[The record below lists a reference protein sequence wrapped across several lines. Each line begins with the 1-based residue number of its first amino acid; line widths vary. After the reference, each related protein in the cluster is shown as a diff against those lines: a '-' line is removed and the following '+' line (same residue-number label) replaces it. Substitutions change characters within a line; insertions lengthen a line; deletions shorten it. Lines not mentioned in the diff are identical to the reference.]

1 MEACDKKPVISK
13 GLLASL
19 RKVRYKATGKLLE
32 AEKKSISKLE
42 EIKNNDTIYD
52 SDDSVIL
59 CSPEVSPIK
68 KRLLVPKE
76 QNMDYL
82 VDKIKPPIMRMKSS
96 DVWCSRTFEQSN
108 WDELFQS
115 LSTETD
121 FAKILRISTDNED
134 WSASSNDFTAPQIQA
149 LSERGISS
157 VTAPKKDEIF
167 VSCVTK
173 SGMKWDNKDLS
184 MRIEELTEWL
194 NEDYKS
200 ESLIPISKT
209 IFLDGKNSTTG
220 KKFRKQT
227 IAEALVGL
235 DPSKHGLMFFIG
247 PVDGK
252 MKFKMNVCDLQNIDE
267 LFSERENK
275 RNEATILNVC

>member
-1 MEACDKKPVISK
+1 MEACDKKPVIAK
-13 GLLASL
+13 RLLANL
-19 RKVRYKATGKLLE
+19 RKVRYGATGKLLA
-32 AEKKSISKLE
+32 AEKKSISKPE
-42 EIKNNDTIYD
+42 EIKNNSTIYD

-68 KRLLVPKE
+68 SHIVPKE
-76 QNMDYL
+76 QNMDNL

-115 LSTETD
+115 LSTVTD
-121 FAKILRISTDNED
+121 FGKIPRISTDNED
-134 WSASSNDFTAPQIQA
+134 WSASGNDFHAPQA
-149 LSERGISS
+149 LSERRISS

-194 NEDYKS
+194 NEDFKS

-209 IFLDGKNSTTG
+209 IFLDSKNSTPA

-227 IAEALVGL
+227 IAEALGEL
-235 DPSKHGLMFFIG
+235 DPSKHGLVFFIG

-252 MKFKMNVCDLQNIDE
+252 MKFKMNVCDLQNINE
-267 LFSERENK
+267 LFSEREIK